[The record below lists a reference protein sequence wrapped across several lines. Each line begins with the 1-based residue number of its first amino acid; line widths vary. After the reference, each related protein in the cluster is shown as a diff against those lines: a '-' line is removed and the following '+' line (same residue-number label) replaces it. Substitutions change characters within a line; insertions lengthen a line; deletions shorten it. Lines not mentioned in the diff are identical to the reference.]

1 MALDTS
7 HLLLEECR
15 GSIREEREEELLI
28 IIIIIIIIII
38 TTIIIHFNLLFMILV
53 ASL

>member
-28 IIIIIIIIII
+28 IIIIIIIII
-38 TTIIIHFNLLFMILV
+38 TTIIIHLNLLFMILV

>member
-28 IIIIIIIIII
+28 ILIIIIII